1 MIVVLGEPTYYSR
14 FGFSQER
21 AKRLRGP
28 YSGEALMALELS
40 QGVLKNGTGDLNY
53 PDAFS
58 LVE

>member
-1 MIVVLGEPTYYSR
+1 MIVVLGEPTYYSG

-21 AKRLRGP
+21 AKRLRSP
-28 YSGEALMALELS
+28 YSSEALMALELT
-40 QGVLKNGTGDLNY
+40 QGVLKRGTGELNY